1 MTTRPGTPEH
11 EVDPSLLRPF
21 VITRGRT
28 QPARGAFALIT
39 QAIAVAE
46 VADRPA
52 PGLDPEHAAIL
63 RLSRA
68 PIAVAELASH
78 LDLPPGAICV
88 LLGDLLEHDLIDV
101 QHPHPDSDIHDPR
114 VYKAVLDGLRS
125 L

>member
-1 MTTRPGTPEH
+1 MTRSGAPEQ

-28 QPARGAFALIT
+28 QPVRGAFNLIT
-39 QAIAVAE
+39 QAVAVAE
-46 VADRPA
+46 RPA
-52 PGLDPEHAAIL
+52 LGLDPEHAAIL

-78 LDLPPGAICV
+78 LDLPPGTVCV
-88 LLGDLLEHDLIDV
+88 LLGDLLAHDLIDV
-101 QHPHPDSDIHDPR
+101 QHPHPDTDIHDPR

>member
-1 MTTRPGTPEH
+1 MTRSGPPEH
-11 EVDPSLLRPF
+11 EIDPSLLRPF

-28 QPARGAFALIT
+28 QPARGAFNLIT
-39 QAIAVAE
+39 QAIAVAGQ
-46 VADRPA
+46 PA
-52 PGLDPEHAAIL
+52 LGLDPEHAAIL

-88 LLGDLLEHDLIDV
+88 LLGDLLEQDLIDV
-101 QHPHPDSDIHDPR
+101 QHPQPDTDIQDPQ